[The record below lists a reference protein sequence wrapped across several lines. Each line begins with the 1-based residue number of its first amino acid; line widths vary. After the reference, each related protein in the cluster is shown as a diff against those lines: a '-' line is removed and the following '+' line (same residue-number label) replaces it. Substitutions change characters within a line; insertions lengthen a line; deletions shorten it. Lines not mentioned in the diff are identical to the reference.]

1 MENYFFRFS
10 MFLNI
15 SAKSMKCPFVYQ
27 IQFDKARWS
36 CSWNSDQNCIT
47 KLYQVIKRV
56 MRVQGLAG
64 LKGVGVYDS
73 CENDLLSV
81 I

>member
-1 MENYFFRFS
+1 
-10 MFLNI
+10 
-15 SAKSMKCPFVYQ
+15 MKCSFVYQ
-27 IQFDKARWS
+27 IQFDTARWS
-36 CSWNSDQNCIT
+36 CSWNSDQNCIP
-47 KLYQVIKRV
+47 KLYQVVKRV

-64 LKGVGVYDS
+64 FNGVGVYDS

>member
-1 MENYFFRFS
+1 
-10 MFLNI
+10 
-15 SAKSMKCPFVYQ
+15 MKCPFDYQ

-47 KLYQVIKRV
+47 KLSGGLESDEGPGAS
-56 MRVQGLAG
+56 RVQG
-64 LKGVGVYDS
+64 VEVYDS

>member
-1 MENYFFRFS
+1 
-10 MFLNI
+10 
-15 SAKSMKCPFVYQ
+15 MKCPFVYQ
-27 IQFDKARWS
+27 IQFDKDRWS

-47 KLYQVIKRV
+47 KHYQVVWRV

-64 LKGVGVYDS
+64 FNGVGVYDS